1 MESVSPAA
9 VTAGEMVAITAV
21 REFPPSESY
30 LRDSRGNDSKKMGEC
45 GVAVRH
51 VIFPPR
57 ERAHDISQRRQGGV
71 DETRLAE
78 RHSRGCRLG
87 LSLAAR
93 QVDEVELGLAR
104 DGDGVVDFL
113 GKTGDVGALRRSASA

>member
-1 MESVSPAA
+1 M
-9 VTAGEMVAITAV
+9 TAV

-30 LRDSRGNDSKKMGEC
+30 ITDSRGEDSKKMRQR

-51 VIFPPR
+51 VIFPPC
-57 ERAHDISQRRQGGV
+57 ERAHDVSQRRQRRV

-78 RHSRGCRLG
+78 RHSRGCRLR
-87 LSLAAR
+87 LALAAR
-93 QVDEVELGLAR
+93 QVDEVELRLAR
-104 DGDGVVDFL
+104 DGNGVVDFL